1 MLLSLNW
8 VSKYEWLYLEH
19 YGKKKQ
25 DYHMHN
31 VYAIEYLA
39 YCEGSIYLLNDY
51 VNDYLYVFIR
61 ERGQEGLEYPEE
73 TP

>member
-1 MLLSLNW
+1 M
-8 VSKYEWLYLEH
+8 
-19 YGKKKQ
+19 Q
-25 DYHMHN
+25 N

-61 ERGQEGLEYPEE
+61 KRSKKSWSVRGDSLEKKMS
-73 TP
+73 